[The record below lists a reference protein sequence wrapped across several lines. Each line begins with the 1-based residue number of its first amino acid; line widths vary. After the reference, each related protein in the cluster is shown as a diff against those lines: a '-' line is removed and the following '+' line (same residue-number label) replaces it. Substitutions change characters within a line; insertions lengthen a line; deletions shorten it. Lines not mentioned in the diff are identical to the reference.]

1 MKRYFILMFSILF
14 MASCGVAVNY
24 DYEKSTD
31 FSSYKTYNYF
41 TDMSSGLS
49 ELDEKR
55 LIRTL
60 DAQLQTMGLQK
71 SDTPDFRI
79 DLKSQEFTGPNR
91 STVGVGLGGGGRNV
105 GGGISVGIPV
115 GRQSATRELSI
126 EFVDDTKNGMFWQA
140 VSESQFNN
148 RATPEQRESYFA
160 KVVEKMMS
168 KYPPK
173 AK

>member
-1 MKRYFILMFSILF
+1 MKRYVIIIFSTVFL
-14 MASCGVAVNY
+14 ASCGVAVDY

-31 FSSYKTYNYF
+31 FSNYKTYNYF

-60 DAQLQTMGLQK
+60 DAQLRTMGLQK

-126 EFVDDTKNGMFWQA
+126 EFVDDSKNGMFWQV

-148 RATPEQRESYFA
+148 RATPDQREAYFS

-173 AK
+173 TK